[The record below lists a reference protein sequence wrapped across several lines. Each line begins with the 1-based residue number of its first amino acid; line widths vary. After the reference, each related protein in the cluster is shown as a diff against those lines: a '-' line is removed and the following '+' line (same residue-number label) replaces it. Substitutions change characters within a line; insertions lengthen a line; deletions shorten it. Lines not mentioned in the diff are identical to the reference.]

1 MAETEWI
8 KRYIVPLVTAEGAD
22 GLRDD
27 VAILSSDGTII
38 ANVDM
43 LIEGIH
49 FLERDPIDTVGQK
62 LVRVNVSDIVAKGA
76 EPLEALLSIA
86 WPRGWVEADFA
97 DLIAGIARDFEH
109 FGISLVGGDTVG
121 TEGPLSLSLT
131 LTGRCLGPRPVRR
144 GGARAGQGLFV
155 SGEIGWGHLGLEAAL
170 SGDNPA
176 VAERYRVP
184 QIGGVELARAIAEH
198 ASASMDV
205 SDGLLID
212 VTRIGES
219 SDCGVH
225 VELEE
230 IPLAQPSGD
239 LDIIMDQCTGGDD
252 YLALI
257 AADSQ
262 LDLPGFTKIGTL
274 TAEHGLRLT
283 YKGQDVNPPVT
294 LGFEH

>member
-27 VAILSSDGTII
+27 VAVLSSDGTII

-62 LVRVNVSDIVAKGA
+62 LVRVNVSDILAKGA

-97 DLIAGIARDFEH
+97 DMISGIARDFDH

-131 LTGRCLGPRPVRR
+131 LTGRCLGKRPIRR
-144 GGARAGQGLFV
+144 GGAAIGQGLFV
-155 SGEIGWGHLGLEAAL
+155 SGEIGWGHVGLEAAL
-170 SGDNPA
+170 SGGNPA
-176 VAERYRVP
+176 VAHRYRVP
-184 QIGGVELARAIAEH
+184 QVGDVSLAHQVAEH

-212 VTRIGES
+212 VTRIAEA
-219 SDCGVH
+219 SDCGAQI
-225 VELEE
+225 ELEA
-230 IPLAQPSGD
+230 IPLAHPSNN

-262 LDLPGFTKIGTL
+262 LELPGFTKIGRL
-274 TAEHGLRLT
+274 IEQPGLHLSH
-283 YKGQDVNPPVT
+283 KGQAVNPPVT

>member
-97 DLIAGIARDFEH
+97 DLIAGIARDFDH

>member
-97 DLIAGIARDFEH
+97 DLIAGIARDFDH

-176 VAERYRVP
+176 VANRYRVP
-184 QIGGVELARAIAEH
+184 QVGGVELARAIAEH

>member
-97 DLIAGIARDFEH
+97 DLIAGIARDFEY